1 MIPMTFYLANRVD
14 VDFLPEIGKALGVSG
29 VGKKKPEI
37 LFTSEIHISRPT
49 VLIIL
54 LYHKSFR
61 LAN

>member
-37 LFTSEIHISRPT
+37 LFTSEIHISLPT